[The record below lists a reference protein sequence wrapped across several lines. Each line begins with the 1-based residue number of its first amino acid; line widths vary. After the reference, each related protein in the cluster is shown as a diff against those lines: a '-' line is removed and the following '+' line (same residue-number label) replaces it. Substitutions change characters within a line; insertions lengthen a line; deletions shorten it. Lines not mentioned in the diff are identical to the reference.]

1 MPKTVKIA
9 GININANFFNSYM
22 KNIFGESFAHS
33 SLSFEKVFKEGDK
46 YSRLLAQFIS
56 KENTIYAE
64 KLRNGTP
71 EEKQL
76 LEQRLNEVKMVLIR
90 KGVPIERIEINENEY
105 SPCLDDFQNFLI
117 GAVRP
122 YRTKAEYLSAQE
134 KGLTTGEKYES
145 ETLLDKAI
153 DLFEMFS
160 EKIKADKNAFELK
173 KGNNEAFAYALSL
186 DKIGIPEIL
195 QINAKV
201 NNESGIHTGFKSTD
215 NQIIGAPFSPCPKE
229 LVPYEM
235 QQLLHKYNNEWAQQ
249 IPEFIEG
256 ISTKE
261 EKDKYLRA
269 ICEREAKFHI
279 EFERIHPFEDGNG
292 RTGRIILNA
301 NLVKNGMAP
310 IIITTEMRD
319 EYISSIDY
327 YNYQQLGQQI
337 LAISSI
343 NQSLLIA
350 AYRRAQGKDPNELRI
365 NQPANHQRRILEPEI
380 TSFYQ
385 FPAGEDSRIFHRKK

>member
-201 NNESGIHTGFKSTD
+201 NNE
-215 NQIIGAPFSPCPKE
+215 
-229 LVPYEM
+229 
-235 QQLLHKYNNEWAQQ
+235 
-249 IPEFIEG
+249 
-256 ISTKE
+256 
-261 EKDKYLRA
+261 
-269 ICEREAKFHI
+269 
-279 EFERIHPFEDGNG
+279 
-292 RTGRIILNA
+292 
-301 NLVKNGMAP
+301 
-310 IIITTEMRD
+310 
-319 EYISSIDY
+319 
-327 YNYQQLGQQI
+327 
-337 LAISSI
+337 
-343 NQSLLIA
+343 
-350 AYRRAQGKDPNELRI
+350 
-365 NQPANHQRRILEPEI
+365 
-380 TSFYQ
+380 
-385 FPAGEDSRIFHRKK
+385 